1 MKKRVKLP
9 SAHNHTRFMLVS
21 VLKAETCKTVLE
33 LQSLGIIQLIFKD
46 VILNLIPVSSFKF
59 RIVVHCAFSYFY
71 YSKCTLTETLKNLS
85 LFFFS
90 LFLLYV
96 CSYFSIKFPSVPSF
110 GSSHHLSSLHL
121 LMPGSVFL
129 SSGSWLLA
137 EFHVLESLHKLLSS
151 YRCIMYHG
159 QPRYRCH
166 FSLAYLWDFYVY
178 IIFCKNSS
186 LLFLK
191 GTNLALPHSV
201 SNSSHLSHLFI
212 ILSGRLKEKKTQGYA
227 YNFT

>member
-1 MKKRVKLP
+1 M
-9 SAHNHTRFMLVS
+9 S
-21 VLKAETCKTVLE
+21 
-33 LQSLGIIQLIFKD
+33 
-46 VILNLIPVSSFKF
+46 
-59 RIVVHCAFSYFY
+59 VVHCTFSYFY
-71 YSKCTLTETLKNLS
+71 YSKCTLTETLKNISLS
-85 LFFFS
+85 FFFFFF
-90 LFLLYV
+90 FLVFTV

-110 GSSHHLSSLHL
+110 GSSHNLSSLHL

-137 EFHVLESLHKLLSS
+137 EFHVLEYLHKLLSS
-151 YRCIMYHG
+151 YWYIMYHC

-201 SNSSHLSHLFI
+201 SNSSHLCHLFI
-212 ILSGRLKEKKTQGYA
+212 TLSGRLKEKKKKTQGYA